1 MNVIN
6 VSKCYVT
13 ILVVAIGPAVFKA
26 TSLDLISTCIV
37 DWAGIKDFNGAS
49 SELLLGI
56 VALTNISQEIFI
68 ATIPLLH
75 EGGQRLT
82 TPPN

>member
-13 ILVVAIGPAVFKA
+13 ILVVAIGPAVLET

-37 DWAGIKDFNGAS
+37 DWAGVKDFNGAP

-56 VALTNISQEIFI
+56 VALTNIS
-68 ATIPLLH
+68 
-75 EGGQRLT
+75 
-82 TPPN
+82 